1 MFGDNY
7 PCMGVWGSDHVEPGR
22 ARLAE
27 REDTKTWKEP
37 ELSRV
42 EERAWAE
49 ERWRSE
55 VLNWPMGGGVG
66 DGLKNGVLMVVLVLI
81 FFAFFLRFES
91 IDLVE
96 QRPMHEAA
104 VSLLPVN
111 A

>member
-7 PCMGVWGSDHVEPGR
+7 PYMGVRGFDYVESGR

-37 ELSRV
+37 ELSRM
-42 EERAWAE
+42 EERGAELADGRWSWRRLE
-49 ERWRSE
+49 ER
-55 VLNWPMGGGVG
+55 G
-66 DGLKNGVLMVVLVLI
+66 LMVVLVLI